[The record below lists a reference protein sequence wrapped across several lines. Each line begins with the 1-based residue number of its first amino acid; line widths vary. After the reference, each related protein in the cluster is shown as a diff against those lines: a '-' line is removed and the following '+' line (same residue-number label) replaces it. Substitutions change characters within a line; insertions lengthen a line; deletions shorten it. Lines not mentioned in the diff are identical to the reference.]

1 MQSQLGAST
10 LNDRESGQNMTQN
23 EEMEASYHPTYGHIW
38 KDVDGDYSSDDDAE
52 ENQDGA
58 QLNKVRVIVRVRPL
72 I

>member
-10 LNDRESGQNMTQN
+10 LNDRESAQNMTQN

-58 QLNKVRVIVRVRPL
+58 
-72 I
+72 